1 VGNRGNIPINT
12 RIDNTVSMSGSI
24 MRKKL
29 NTIFTRAT
37 RRARMNMTYTE
48 GVRLFTK
55 DRESSYD
62 GSSGRFVDNVRSTRF
77 GGLHGGFSGALYN
90 EPF

>member
-1 VGNRGNIPINT
+1 
-12 RIDNTVSMSGSI
+12 
-24 MRKKL
+24 
-29 NTIFTRAT
+29 
-37 RRARMNMTYTE
+37 MNMTYTE

-55 DRESSYD
+55 DREGSYD